1 MSRFDRRLKGVET
14 NSNGVRPG
22 TASCSLPASSVPSRG
37 MLGGMLYNNRNT
49 LLTRQNNLTS
59 RRMSQP
65 VRQNTTVP
73 QQQTSRINGVA
84 VLKDHDDKIKRL
96 EDRLQELENNYVI
109 NLSRMEQ
116 KIQEKDKLFN
126 LMTGDYKQEMKKM
139 RDYIKTLHQK
149 MKDLDELDIKEE
161 VQNQS
166 ETNEKITDTKN
177 NLEIKNINAVTI
189 EPRDVEVINAES
201 ITIEQETSEEIAK
214 KTDELIKQT
223 VSEGLKNNITLEV
236 TENE

>member
-14 NSNGVRPG
+14 NSNGPRPG

-49 LLTRQNNLTS
+49 LLTRQNSQTS

-65 VRQNTTVP
+65 PVTQNTRVP
-73 QQQTSRINGVA
+73 QQQTTRINGVA

-109 NLSRMEQ
+109 NLSKMEQ

-139 RDYIKTLHQK
+139 RDYIKTLHKK
-149 MKDLDELDIKEE
+149 MKALDELDIKEE

-201 ITIEQETSEEIAK
+201 ITIEQETLEEIAK
-214 KTDELIKQT
+214 
-223 VSEGLKNNITLEV
+223 NRRAY
-236 TENE
+236 

>member
-14 NSNGVRPG
+14 NSGGVRPG

-49 LLTRQNNLTS
+49 LLTRQNSQTN
-59 RRMSQP
+59 RRVSQP
-65 VRQNTTVP
+65 VRQNTPVP
-73 QQQTSRINGVA
+73 QQQTTRINGVA

-96 EDRLQELENNYVI
+96 EDRLQELENNYII

-149 MKDLDELDIKEE
+149 MKALDELDIKEE
-161 VQNQS
+161 VEKES
-166 ETNEKITDTKN
+166 ETNEKISNTKN
-177 NLEIKNINAVTI
+177 NIEIKNKDSV
-189 EPRDVEVINAES
+189 
-201 ITIEQETSEEIAK
+201 TIEQETTEEIAK
-214 KTDELIKQT
+214 KTEELIKQT